1 MNNGIPTFMK
11 DLIEIKKYIKNDDS
25 TLREKDGP
33 AMSKVAS
40 EYLQK
45 SGSVKE
51 AFDMYVKNKEEFKN
65 KLEEA
70 KKEIDEKRA
79 IKKQIQ
85 YSDTNL
91 SDSSNNTAIIS
102 DSDNE
107 PKNNNFTNFLMDI
120 VKIKKYIKNDDS
132 TLKDGPVMSKVVSLY
147 LYNES
152 RSIDI
157 AIEKYNNNK
166 EEFKNKL
173 EETQKEM
180 NEKRVIKKQI
190 QYSDTNLSDSSNNTA
205 IISDSDNEPK
215 NNNFTNFLMDIVKIK
230 KYIKND
236 DSTLK
241 DGPVMSKV
249 VSLYLYNESRS
260 IDIAIEKYNNNKE
273 EFKNKL
279 EETQKEM
286 NEKRRNKKN
295 IG

>member
-40 EYLQK
+40 EYLRK

-51 AFDMYVKNKEEFKN
+51 AFDMYIKNKEEFKN

-70 KKEIDEKRA
+70 KKEIDDKRV
-79 IKKQIQ
+79 IKKQMQ
-85 YSDTNL
+85 YSDSKSESSNSNTE
-91 SDSSNNTAIIS
+91 SDSSNNAAIL
-102 DSDNE
+102 DSNNE

-120 VKIKKYIKNDDS
+120 VKIKKYIKNDNPI
-132 TLKDGPVMSKVVSLY
+132 LNDGPAMSKVVTLY

-180 NEKRVIKKQI
+180 NEKR
-190 QYSDTNLSDSSNNTA
+190 
-205 IISDSDNEPK
+205 
-215 NNNFTNFLMDIVKIK
+215 
-230 KYIKND
+230 
-236 DSTLK
+236 
-241 DGPVMSKV
+241 
-249 VSLYLYNESRS
+249 
-260 IDIAIEKYNNNKE
+260 NNKKIIE
-273 EFKNKL
+273 
-279 EETQKEM
+279 
-286 NEKRRNKKN
+286 
-295 IG
+295 